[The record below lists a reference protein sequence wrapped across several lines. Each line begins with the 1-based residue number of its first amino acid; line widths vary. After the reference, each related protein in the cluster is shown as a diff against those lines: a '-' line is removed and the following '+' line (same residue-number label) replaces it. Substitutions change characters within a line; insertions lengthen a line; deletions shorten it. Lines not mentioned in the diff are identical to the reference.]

1 MDLAKNK
8 AENYSIRIGIC
19 LALGMA
25 VISSVPAA
33 ETGRWYVA
41 PQAGGLITDHD
52 RHVEDGDA
60 LLGLSVGKHL
70 ARDWSIELNVNGA
83 KLDAFDPYAASLDAL
98 RVFRRDAAFSPYLTV
113 GAGAIR
119 NEIDRARDSTD
130 FMAQAGAGL
139 LWELGENRRRTS
151 TFSVRPEIKAR
162 WDDAGRDHFVDY
174 IATLGFQFSFGPAAA
189 PVAQPTPVKAQAI
202 APAPAA
208 PLAPPPD
215 AAPADTDRDG
225 VVDASDRCPGT
236 PSGVAVDEAGCTQQG
251 KVTLA
256 GVRFENASAT
266 LLRDSTAA
274 LDRVAADLK
283 KYPQLEIEVQ
293 GYTDSVGSAEYNL
306 RLSQQRA
313 DAVRGYL
320 IEQGVRTV
328 QVLARGYG
336 EADPVADNATAAG
349 RAQNRRVMMSVI
361 KNPSSV
367 EVKGE

>member
-1 MDLAKNK
+1 MTKAKK
-8 AENYSIRIGIC
+8 HSIRIGVC
-19 LALGMA
+19 LALGMT
-25 VISSVPAA
+25 VVSSVPAEEA
-33 ETGRWYVA
+33 GRWYVT
-41 PQAGGLITDHD
+41 PQVGGLITDDD

-60 LLGLSVGKHL
+60 LFGLSVGKHL
-70 ARDWSIELNVNGA
+70 NEHWSTELNVNGA
-83 KLDAFDPYAASLDAL
+83 KLDAFDPYAASLDVL
-98 RVFRRDAAFSPYLTV
+98 RVFRRDAALAPYLTF

-139 LWELGENRRRTS
+139 LWQLGENARRTS
-151 TFSVRPEIKAR
+151 AFSVRPEIKAR
-162 WDDAGRDHFVDY
+162 WDDAGRDDFVDY
-174 IATLGFQFSFGPAAA
+174 IAALSFQFSFGPSA
-189 PVAQPTPVKAQAI
+189 PLAQPTPVKPQAI

-208 PLAPPPD
+208 PLAPPPP

-236 PSGVAVDEAGCTQQG
+236 PNGVAVDEVGCTQQG

-266 LLRDSTAA
+266 LMRDSTAA

-283 KYPQLEIEVQ
+283 KYPQLQIEVQ
-293 GYTDSVGSAEYNL
+293 GHTDSVGSPGYNL

-313 DAVRGYL
+313 DAVRAYL
-320 IEQGVRTV
+320 IEQGVRAE
-328 QVLARGYG
+328 QVAARGYG
-336 EADPVADNATAAG
+336 EAEPIGENATVAG
-349 RAQNRRVMMSVI
+349 RAQNRRVMMSVL

-367 EVKGE
+367 EVKSE